1 MLAARAWRAASWL
14 VVGPF
19 MWSDHCNIQGHCT
32 SKRLL
37 SFGARPCSDVAATT
51 SNATHVLRLG
61 WHRRHC
67 ALSLSVGGAAHACAR
82 AGRAAR
88 RADRAMHNTR
98 QRRQLEAS
106 LLRCTAVFRRASSGL
121 PCQASSASRVAQKPL
136 RSLLLRRWRSTRA
149 CRVCA
154 PRCATCDWFMHMFGP
169 LHHARPLHPRE
180 ASILRCTA
188 VLGCASC
195 GLQRQAC
202 AASRVAQAPLPSL
215 SLGRRRS
222 TRARSAARHAN
233 RCNALYKAT
242 APARCLFPSMHG
254 RASTCQPLF
263 ITSSRLARVRT
274 RD

>member
-1 MLAARAWRAASWL
+1 MGTTSAEPFAPLLRHRASLHFEGTAPRRRHAAQRWRAGVVPPRACGSAAAVAVSFVRLARPGDLAVARALARERATSRDRAL
-14 VVGPF
+14 GP
-19 MWSDHCNIQGHCT
+19 
-32 SKRLL
+32 L
-37 SFGARPCSDVAATT
+37 
-51 SNATHVLRLG
+51 
-61 WHRRHC
+61 
-67 ALSLSVGGAAHACAR
+67 R

-188 VLGCASC
+188 ALRCASC
-195 GLQRQAC
+195 GRQRQAC
-202 AASRVAQAPLPSL
+202 AASRVAQAPLRSL

-222 TRARSAARHAN
+222 ARAIGARGPLCAA
-233 RCNALYKAT
+233 C
-242 APARCLFPSMHG
+242 
-254 RASTCQPLF
+254 
-263 ITSSRLARVRT
+263 
-274 RD
+274 